1 MDHTNHYNMARS
13 PIQLD
18 EGFSEDAHSQHG
30 DDSMDESNGL
40 VIGSNAHL
48 EHISTL
54 ALTLSPSQK
63 FGLIQTL
70 AASLS
75 TADLLVLHKTIGSL
89 VYFDPV
95 HYLPNE
101 LILEIFS
108 HLSPRDLLTA
118 STVSRPWRKRTQ
130 DEELWRHSFEREGWV
145 LERSKLDEPE
155 QLARRRGVEHA
166 QHKLHTTRPGSL
178 LERHGSRKRARNE
191 AFSEDETQR
200 AQHGEASVSKAAEV
214 TGSEADTN
222 MEGVEATS
230 EVELAESAP
239 SRASSSTDATS
250 IDSRIEHKPSDGS
263 APDDAHDLVVS
274 PSVFTKGSTKNPA
287 KVSWPWLYKQRRRLE
302 SNWDAGKYTTFRLPH
317 PDHEY
322 EGHRECV
329 YTIQHA
335 GNDLVSGS
343 RDKTIRCWH
352 LNTQRLRIP
361 ELKGH
366 EASVLCLQFDART
379 DEKHDIIVSGGS
391 DNYVIVWRF
400 STGEILRKMT
410 APHTESVLNLRF
422 DDRYLITCSKDKTI
436 KIWNRHEITN
446 TDPIIP
452 ARVLPLFADGPASLP
467 PFTLLDTLYGHQ
479 AAVNAVQ
486 INDNIIV
493 SASGD
498 RTIKSWDIHSMKEGP
513 SHRKS
518 YTGHTK
524 GIACVQFDG
533 RRIVSGSSDN
543 SVRIFDYDTTAE
555 VACLDGHNNLVRT
568 VQARFGDMD
577 TVTNEELAEEAKE
590 ADRKF
595 LKALDEGKQPV
606 EPSRI
611 RRQRNAGSSR
621 PSDMLSYGTKIPPG
635 GGGSRWSKI
644 VSGSYDETII
654 IWKRDPNKAGKWRP
668 NVRLHQG
675 SMTIGSGNNRVRVN
689 VGVTVNGAPLN
700 MANPAAQG
708 IQPAQAANAAH
719 QAHMILQQAHNN
731 LALANAALSDP
742 AVTNASVLP
751 QSQMTA
757 VAAAQAN
764 LNQQLQIV
772 ASQQSAQGHA
782 GASQAPTVTSHAEV
796 AQGAPTT
803 NVAPPNTQQTHV
815 GANAPGPAHNGTAGA
830 AGPATV
836 NGAAQQA
843 PAQAAAPQ
851 HHHHH
856 GHHHHHHGHAH
867 GHRSESNRVF
877 KLQFDARRIIACS
890 QNKVIVG
897 WDFANGDKD
906 LEWIGD
912 WSRET
917 N

>member
-1 MDHTNHYNMARS
+1 MSRS

-18 EGFSEDAHSQHG
+18 EGFSEDTHSQHG
-30 DDSMDESNGL
+30 SDSMDDSNGL
-40 VIGSNAHL
+40 AIGSDAHF
-48 EHISTL
+48 EHVSSL
-54 ALTLSPSQK
+54 ALTLSSAQK
-63 FGLIQTL
+63 YDLIQII
-70 AASLS
+70 AGSLS
-75 TADLLVLHKTIGSL
+75 TTDLLLVHKSIGAL

-95 HYLPNE
+95 QHLPNE
-101 LILEIFS
+101 LIYLIFS
-108 HLSPRDLLTA
+108 HLSPRDLLAA
-118 STVSRPWRKRTQ
+118 SAVARPWRDRTH
-130 DEELWRHSFEREGWV
+130 DERLWRDNFHREGWA
-145 LERSKLDEPE
+145 LERSKLNEPE
-155 QLARRRGVEHA
+155 QLAQRRGADHA
-166 QHKLHTTRPGSL
+166 QHKLRITQPGTSL
-178 LERHGSRKRARNE
+178 GRHGSRKRARNE
-191 AFSEDETQR
+191 AFSEDETHR
-200 AQHGEASVSKAAEV
+200 AQHEEASSSKAAHPAILDA
-214 TGSEADTN
+214 GNS
-222 MEGVEATS
+222 MEGVEATGEAGS
-230 EVELAESAP
+230 AHSGESQ
-239 SRASSSTDATS
+239 ASTSTDPTS
-250 IDSRIEHKPSDGS
+250 IDTRIDGEPTDESKSRDACSTLVLSP
-263 APDDAHDLVVS
+263 PLFTTTDD
-274 PSVFTKGSTKNPA
+274 PP

-317 PDHEY
+317 PDYEY
-322 EGHRECV
+322 EGHKECV
-329 YTIQHA
+329 YTIQHS

-343 RDKTIRCWH
+343 RDKTIRCWS
-352 LNTQRLRIP
+352 LDTQRLRIP

-366 EASVLCLQFDART
+366 EASVLCLQFDARK

-391 DNYVIVWRF
+391 DNFVIVWRF

-452 ARVLPLFADGPASLP
+452 ARVLPQFADGPVYLP
-467 PFTLLDTLYGHQ
+467 PFSLLDTLYGHQ

-555 VACLDGHNNLVRT
+555 VACLDGHHNLVRT

-595 LKALDEGKQPV
+595 LKALDEGKQPI
-606 EPSRI
+606 EPSRV

-621 PSDMLSYGTKIPPG
+621 PTDMLAYGTKIPPG

-654 IWKRDPNKAGKWRP
+654 IWKRDPNKAGKWKP

-742 AVTNASVLP
+742 AVTDS
-751 QSQMTA
+751 S
-757 VAAAQAN
+757 
-764 LNQQLQIV
+764 
-772 ASQQSAQGHA
+772 
-782 GASQAPTVTSHAEV
+782 
-796 AQGAPTT
+796 
-803 NVAPPNTQQTHV
+803 THV
-815 GANAPGPAHNGTAGA
+815 GTNAPGPAHNGTATP
-830 AGPATV
+830 AGPATA
-836 NGAAQQA
+836 NGAAQQV
-843 PAQAAAPQ
+843 PTPAAAPQ

-856 GHHHHHHGHAH
+856 GHHHHHHGH

>member
-1 MDHTNHYNMARS
+1 MDRSTSYNMSRS

-18 EGFSEDAHSQHG
+18 EGFSEDTHSQHG
-30 DDSMDESNGL
+30 SDSMDDSNGL
-40 VIGSNAHL
+40 AIGTDAHF
-48 EHISTL
+48 EHVSAL
-54 ALTLSPSQK
+54 ALTLTSGQK
-63 FGLIQTL
+63 YDLIQL
-70 AASLS
+70 IAGSLS
-75 TADLLVLHKTIGSL
+75 TTDLLLVHKSIGAL

-95 HYLPNE
+95 QHLPNE
-101 LILEIFS
+101 LIYLIFS
-108 HLSPRDLLTA
+108 HLSPRDLLAA
-118 STVSRPWRKRTQ
+118 SAVSRPWRDRTQ
-130 DEELWRHSFEREGWV
+130 DEGLWQDNFYREGWA
-145 LERSKLDEPE
+145 LERSKLNEPE
-155 QLARRRGVEHA
+155 QLAQRRGTEHV
-166 QHKLHTTRPGSL
+166 QHKLRTTQPGTL
-178 LERHGSRKRARNE
+178 LSRHGSRKRARNE

-200 AQHGEASVSKAAEV
+200 AQQEGASASKATATSDPDV
-214 TGSEADTN
+214 HNS
-222 MEGVEATS
+222 MEGVEATG
-230 EVELAESAP
+230 EVESAN
-239 SRASSSTDATS
+239 SAGSQASTSTDATS
-250 IDSRIEHKPSDGS
+250 IDSRLEHGRADESDTCGIS
-263 APDDAHDLVVS
+263 SEVVLS
-274 PSVFTKGSTKNPA
+274 PSVFTKATPPKI
-287 KVSWPWLYKQRRRLE
+287 SWPWLYKQRRRLE
-302 SNWDAGKYTTFRLPH
+302 SNWDAGKYATFRLPH

-322 EGHRECV
+322 EGHKECV
-329 YTIQHA
+329 YTIQHS

-343 RDKTIRCWH
+343 RDKTIRCWN

-391 DNYVIVWRF
+391 DNFVIVWRF
-400 STGEILRKMT
+400 STGQILRKMT
-410 APHTESVLNLRF
+410 SPHTESVLNLRF

-436 KIWNRHEITN
+436 RIWNRHEITN

-452 ARVLPLFADGPASLP
+452 ARVLPQFAEGPAYLS

-486 INDNIIV
+486 INDSIIV

-577 TVTNEELAEEAKE
+577 TVTSEELAEEARE

-595 LKALDEGKQPV
+595 LKALDEGKQPI
-606 EPSRI
+606 EPSRV

-719 QAHMILQQAHNN
+719 QAHMILQQAHTN

-772 ASQQSAQGHA
+772 ANQQSAEGRA
-782 GASQAPTVTSHAEV
+782 SASQVPTATSHAEP
-796 AQGAPTT
+796 AQVAPTT
-803 NVAPPNTQQTHV
+803 NAAPAANAQQTHV
-815 GANAPGPAHNGTAGA
+815 GTNAPGPAHNGTAA
-830 AGPATV
+830 PAGPATV
-836 NGAAQQA
+836 NGAAQQVPA
-843 PAQAAAPQ
+843 PAAAPQ

-856 GHHHHHHGHAH
+856 GHHHHHHGH